1 MRVTVLYLNGDS
13 FPQSFGEKG
22 RNVTSRRTAI
32 ALGILLISSIVLGIL
47 NSVPALEKPDYL
59 SELSTIKTQILLAA
73 LFQAAMAIA
82 YVCIAV
88 LLFPIV
94 KRYSETLAIGY
105 FGFRIIAAAFLFV
118 GIASLLLLL
127 LLSQGFVASDPP
139 RASYFKTIGELVRT
153 GRDLMNHVG
162 MILPWSIGGLI
173 LYYCF
178 LRMKL
183 VPKWLSTWGL
193 AGTSL
198 TIVATLMLICDFIRI
213 ATPIYFIMNTP
224 AAIFEVALAIYLFFK
239 GFNPIVDLVRLHRRD
254 NL

>member
-1 MRVTVLYLNGDS
+1 
-13 FPQSFGEKG
+13 
-22 RNVTSRRTAI
+22 VTSRRTAI
-32 ALGILLISSIVLGIL
+32 AFGILLISSIALGIL
-47 NSVPALEKPDYL
+47 NSVPTLERPEYL
-59 SELSTIKTQILLAA
+59 TELPTIKTQILRAA
-73 LFQAAMAIA
+73 LFQAAMAVA

-88 LLFPIV
+88 LVFPIV

-127 LLSQGFVASDPP
+127 LLSQ
-139 RASYFKTIGELVRT
+139 SYVSSNTPNAAYFRTVGELLRT

-173 LYYCF
+173 LYYCI

-183 VPKWLSTWGL
+183 APRWLSIWGL
-193 AGTSL
+193 VGTSL
-198 TIVATLMLICDFIRI
+198 TIAATLMLICDYIRI

-224 AAIFEVALAIYLFFK
+224 TALFEVTFAIFLLVK
-239 GFNPIVDLVRLHRRD
+239 GFNPIVDPVWLRHKD
-254 NL
+254 NPVG